1 VIERYYFNRHLWDVP
16 LTHTTL
22 QRKYVMAIYIVF
34 AIGSGLIKTSIL
46 LFYRRISSRAVS
58 PAFRWALWTSI
69 GFICVTTGRKVF
81 MGAQSVTDIWTAIFV
96 FLTIFSCNP
105 VSAFWDQEN
114 FLLVLSGTYKY
125 KCLDEGA
132 EIVSNGAMSAIQV
145 CYISPP

>member
-1 VIERYYFNRHLWDVP
+1 
-16 LTHTTL
+16 
-22 QRKYVMAIYIVF
+22 
-34 AIGSGLIKTSIL
+34 
-46 LFYRRISSRAVS
+46 
-58 PAFRWALWTSI
+58 
-69 GFICVTTGRKVF
+69 